1 MQVHLITNTLQQHN
15 FGKKMISNIN
25 KTKSKKPKGGIQIG
39 NIANTKYYKMP
50 DGSVIDDQGK
60 PAPAAIVAALQPVM
74 QKESVL
80 VSKSKKISSIERK
93 DKSKEKNYFAI
104 DKNIITS
111 LLKSLNSLTT
121 KMNKVLDESKKITL
135 RYNVLNKNIQTSDLI
150 MTNRARSFVEE
161 INKLK
166 DDVSQIFKSAPKFSQ
181 TGAIASAIT
190 PTSDMSKDIKGTPEK
205 DNQGN
210 SGTEGLLAGI
220 FGGAVAGSLMK
231 SILRTVVKTVL
242 SRPFMIAAGIT
253 TFMYQYQ
260 KEQVRRQKEMG
271 FADNFDPWT
280 GKVHDK
286 DGKEISQEE
295 IEKRSR
301 ELRQKERDTG
311 RVDQGIKF
319 KGRKEQVGE
328 RQLIQEIMEGKRDLE
343 IGILPNQS
351 ENEKNKIREQEA
363 QKVNNGTTKLK
374 VIPVERTGGLTG
386 KTNTNE
392 KSDTEKKNI
401 EKVQN
406 QNAVIEQ
413 RTVLIDQVKQGKKD
427 AELYIDDKLP
437 EREKNLTRENAAL
450 RVAQGISWE
459 EITRGRREY
468 DTQKKIIDQQKNAS
482 ANNTSSDTSKD
493 FNQFKPTET
502 NFGAF
507 GESPVSS
514 PQSVSTAPVAPPA
527 ATPTAPVAPA
537 PAPGPRVPH
546 QGGLRGAQRN
556 LHWRH
561 LGHRRRAPRAAGA
574 DALRLVPREAV
585 GGLDLLH
592 DLLVVLLVAER
603 RHDGEQDG
611 EDGDGEADLALLAV
625 LGVLGDFDFRHGK
638 GRVSTRR
645 GATDT
650 SGEIAGASARQPF
663 GRSGL
668 VARDPRAVPG
678 AEVTGLKVRAGLRHQ
693 VEVEVEVVESEE
705 RAAED
710 LAGHREVAQVGTGKT
725 RGVVRQPL
733 HDGTRIS
740 AMTLVAQV
748 KGAVRREDE
757 AVAGHAGRQHAIEHI
772 HSERHHAQQLRRGT
786 ESHGVA
792 RLPRGKERS
801 RRPDLLQHF
810 RLGLPDAHPADGI
823 AWKIQRRQRLRGLPP
838 QVVEGRSLHDR
849 EDVVTLGQKPAVGR
863 DPPALR
869 RPTQAARDRP
879 RAWSITCANASR
891 RAAWRSTFPS
901 WPQAAM

>member
-1 MQVHLITNTLQQHN
+1 
-15 FGKKMISNIN
+15 MISNIN

-210 SGTEGLLAGI
+210 SETEGLLAGI

-242 SRPFMIAAGIT
+242 SRPFMIAAGIA

-260 KEQVRRQKEMG
+260 KEQVRRQKKMG
-271 FADNFDPWT
+271 FTFDPST
-280 GKVHDK
+280 GKALDEN
-286 DGKEISQEE
+286 GNEISQEE

-301 ELRQKERDTG
+301 KLRQEERDTG
-311 RVDQGIKF
+311 TVDQGIKF
-319 KGRKEQVGE
+319 KGRKEVVGE
-328 RQLIQEIMEGKRDLE
+328 RKLIQEIMEGKKDLE

-374 VIPVERTGGLTG
+374 VIPVERQGGLTG

-482 ANNTSSDTSKD
+482 ANNASSDTSKD

-537 PAPGPRVPH
+537 PAPGPSTTQAISNSVGDGNSSQIQTPATQPPAPAGGAAQQQVP
-546 QGGLRGAQRN
+546 QQQQQVPGAQQQQVPQQQQQVPGAPAASENSATVPTTTVPPAASENSATAPTTTVPPAASRKLSYSYKINPGMVKDYLDKNPNAVNQYGGQYDPNTGILTSSLSEKNLRN
-556 LHWRH
+556 EINK
-561 LGHRRRAPRAAGA
+561 RAPFGMGNLLNSAFT
-574 DALRLVPREAV
+574 PIKKEKE
-585 GGLDLLH
+585 GGDMSPSELSAYTAQL
-592 DLLVVLLVAER
+592 
-603 RHDGEQDG
+603 
-611 EDGDGEADLALLAV
+611 GDGVSATIARAN
-625 LGVLGDFDFRHGK
+625 
-638 GRVSTRR
+638 STRR
-645 GATDT
+645 QDKNTPSSIDQNRI
-650 SGEIAGASARQPF
+650 ELENKEF
-663 GRSGL
+663 GRAKNLASLNSSISEIGPL
-668 VARDPRAVPG
+668 QSDDILTTKSIPQNQGNKLSQLSIEKNRDFTPEILPAIGTNNV
-678 AEVTGLKVRAGLRHQ
+678 
-693 VEVEVEVVESEE
+693 SEMSSTTNT
-705 RAAED
+705 
-710 LAGHREVAQVGTGKT
+710 GTGIRPNVWGLIEPDQKLGSSSRHFAT
-725 RGVVRQPL
+725 YQPNRYL
-733 HDGTRIS
+733 YNEDDRYFS
-740 AMTLVAQV
+740 NSVA
-748 KGAVRREDE
+748 
-757 AVAGHAGRQHAIEHI
+757 
-772 HSERHHAQQLRRGT
+772 
-786 ESHGVA
+786 
-792 RLPRGKERS
+792 
-801 RRPDLLQHF
+801 
-810 RLGLPDAHPADGI
+810 
-823 AWKIQRRQRLRGLPP
+823 
-838 QVVEGRSLHDR
+838 
-849 EDVVTLGQKPAVGR
+849 
-863 DPPALR
+863 
-869 RPTQAARDRP
+869 
-879 RAWSITCANASR
+879 
-891 RAAWRSTFPS
+891 
-901 WPQAAM
+901 

>member
-1 MQVHLITNTLQQHN
+1 
-15 FGKKMISNIN
+15 MISNIN

-80 VSKSKKISSIERK
+80 VSKSKKISSIERT

-181 TGAIASAIT
+181 TGAIAPAIT
-190 PTSDMSKDIKGTPEK
+190 PTSDMSEDIKGTPEK

-328 RQLIQEIMEGKRDLE
+328 RQLIQEIMEGKKDLE

-363 QKVNNGTTKLK
+363 QKVFNGTTKLK
-374 VIPVERTGGLTG
+374 VIPAERKGGLTD
-386 KTNTNE
+386 KTNTNIE
-392 KSDTEKKNI
+392 KSDIEKKNI

-427 AELYIDDKLP
+427 GELYIDDKLP

-482 ANNTSSDTSKD
+482 ANNASQDTSKD

-502 NFGAF
+502 KFGAF

-514 PQSVSTAPVAPPA
+514 PQPVSA
-527 ATPTAPVAPA
+527 APVAPA
-537 PAPGPRVPH
+537 AATSTASVASAPAPGTSGVCIEFRRQALLDCLPKTGITHDAVDYKTISDLKNGRMDVTDLPFTKRSAFRDEDEYRIVFSSKRQTTTTKRIPVPH
-546 QGGLRGAQRN
+546 DVINRIAIN
-556 LHWRH
+556 PW
-561 LGHRRRAPRAAGA
+561 
-574 DALRLVPREAV
+574 
-585 GGLDLLH
+585 
-592 DLLVVLLVAER
+592 VAEP
-603 RHDGEQDG
+603 
-611 EDGDGEADLALLAV
+611 L
-625 LGVLGDFDFRHGK
+625 FD
-638 GRVSTRR
+638 
-645 GATDT
+645 AM
-650 SGEIAGASARQPF
+650 
-663 GRSGL
+663 
-668 VARDPRAVPG
+668 
-678 AEVTGLKVRAGLRHQ
+678 
-693 VEVEVEVVESEE
+693 EE
-705 RAAED
+705 
-710 LAGHREVAQVGTGKT
+710 T
-725 RGVVRQPL
+725 
-733 HDGTRIS
+733 
-740 AMTLVAQV
+740 
-748 KGAVRREDE
+748 
-757 AVAGHAGRQHAIEHI
+757 I
-772 HSERHHAQQLRRGT
+772 HSIPGCENM
-786 ESHGVA
+786 
-792 RLPRGKERS
+792 
-801 RRPDLLQHF
+801 
-810 RLGLPDAHPADGI
+810 
-823 AWKIQRRQRLRGLPP
+823 
-838 QVVEGRSLHDR
+838 
-849 EDVVTLGQKPAVGR
+849 DVYQSKLI
-863 DPPALR
+863 D
-869 RPTQAARDRP
+869 
-879 RAWSITCANASR
+879 S
-891 RAAWRSTFPS
+891 PS
-901 WPQAAM
+901 WRAFAGEYE